1 MFLYKEVHRGV
12 RRAAPVFLSV
22 VVLLFLFGCQSDA
35 PISPVQKIQG
45 ESSLSKSTLTLE
57 SGFGRTLLKELATA
71 RSATAVYHNLDSAM
85 AAGYGNI
92 NYFVPGMGD
101 HYVNFALVDANFEI
115 DKPEALVFN
124 SMGNSG
130 HQKLVAVEYLVATPG
145 PQAGG
150 TPPEGFTGEMDEW
163 EWNDVGNFWTLHAW
177 IWLHNKD
184 GMFAELNPAL
194 LP

>member
-1 MFLYKEVHRGV
+1 MYLYKEIHRGLHSTT
-12 RRAAPVFLSV
+12 PIFLSI
-22 VVLLFLFGCQSDA
+22 VVLLFLFGCQSEA
-35 PISPVQKIQG
+35 PISPVQKSEG
-45 ESSLSKSTLTLE
+45 ESSLNKSTLTLE
-57 SGFGRTLLKELATA
+57 SGFSQTLLKELATA
-71 RSATAVYHNLDSAM
+71 RSATAIYHNVDTATT
-85 AAGYGNI
+85 AGYGNI
-92 NYFVPGMGD
+92 NLFVPGMGD
-101 HYVNFALVDANFEI
+101 HYVNGSLVDGEFEV

-163 EWNDVGNFWTLHAW
+163 EWNSDVNLWTLHTW
-177 IWLHNKD
+177 IWMYNKD

>member
-1 MFLYKEVHRGV
+1 MYLYKEVHRGM
-12 RRAAPVFLSV
+12 RLAAPIFLSV

-35 PISPVQKIQG
+35 LFSPVQKI
-45 ESSLSKSTLTLE
+45 ESDNSTNE
-57 SGFGRTLLKELATA
+57 SELATA
-71 RSATAVYHNLDSAM
+71 RRATANYHNINIAM
-85 AAGYGNI
+85 AAGYENI

-101 HYVNFALVDANFEI
+101 HYVNSALVDDLFEV
-115 DKPEALVFN
+115 DKPEALVYN
-124 SMGNSG
+124 SLRNGDRPR
-130 HQKLVAVEYLVATPG
+130 LVAVEYLVATPG

-177 IWLHNKD
+177 VWLHNRD
-184 GMFAELNPAL
+184 GIFAELNPAL

>member
-1 MFLYKEVHRGV
+1 MYLYKEIHRGLHSTT
-12 RRAAPVFLSV
+12 PIFLSI
-22 VVLLFLFGCQSDA
+22 VVLLFLFGCQSEA
-35 PISPVQKIQG
+35 PISPVQKSEG
-45 ESSLSKSTLTLE
+45 ESSLNKSTLTLE
-57 SGFGRTLLKELATA
+57 SGFSQTLLKELATA
-71 RSATAVYHNLDSAM
+71 RSATAIYHNVDTATT
-85 AAGYGNI
+85 AGYGNI
-92 NYFVPGMGD
+92 NLFVPGMGD
-101 HYVNFALVDANFEI
+101 HYVNGSLVDGEFEV

-163 EWNDVGNFWTLHAW
+163 EWNAAGFWTLHAW
-177 IWLHNKD
+177 VWLHNRD